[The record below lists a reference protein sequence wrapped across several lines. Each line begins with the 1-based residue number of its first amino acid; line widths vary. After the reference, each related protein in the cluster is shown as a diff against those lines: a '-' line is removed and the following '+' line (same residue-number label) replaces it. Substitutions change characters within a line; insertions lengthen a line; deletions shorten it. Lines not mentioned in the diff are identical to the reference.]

1 MTKRP
6 SNSDTLPIPESKHAR
21 QEIWTISSHL
31 IPPHKL
37 LRINED
43 LRGIET
49 DDESLK
55 LNVNLRKI
63 FTTIRGHVQMSIEDE
78 SLDKL
83 GLVLVEK
90 DVFRANAQRQGER
103 FVSLVRA
110 AAAENVN
117 YDDVLALVND
127 RMYTFIPG

>member
-6 SNSDTLPIPESKHAR
+6 SDSDALPVPKSKHAR
-21 QEIWTISSHL
+21 QEIWTLSSDL

-37 LRINED
+37 LRIIED
-43 LRGIET
+43 LRVIET
-49 DDESLK
+49 GDESLQ
-55 LNVNLRKI
+55 LDVNVNKI
-63 FTTIRGHVQMSIEDE
+63 FTTIRGHVMSIEDE
-78 SLDKL
+78 ILDKL

-90 DVFRANAQRQGER
+90 DKFRANVQKQREC

-110 AAAENVN
+110 VVAEKAKD
-117 YDDVLALVND
+117 DDVLALVND